1 MDVSSW
7 QEWAEKEFDQI
18 WESLEPELRQDIE
31 RLDYRLQTIWRE
43 GRVFKVPEKVL
54 ERKIRERFWTLV
66 KELTAG

>member
-1 MDVSSW
+1 MSAW

-43 GRVFKVPEKVL
+43 GRVFKIPEKVL
-54 ERKIRERFWTLV
+54 EQKMRERFLALV

>member
-1 MDVSSW
+1 MSAW

-18 WESLEPELRQDIE
+18 WESLEPEIREDIE
-31 RLDYRLQTIWRE
+31 RLDYRLQVVWRE
-43 GRVFKVPEKVL
+43 GRIFKVPEKIL